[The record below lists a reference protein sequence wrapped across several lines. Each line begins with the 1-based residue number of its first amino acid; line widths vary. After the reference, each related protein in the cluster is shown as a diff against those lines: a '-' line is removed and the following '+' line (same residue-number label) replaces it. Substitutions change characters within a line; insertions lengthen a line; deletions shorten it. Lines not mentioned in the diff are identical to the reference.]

1 MYRFPNWPVVVAL
14 ACLAGSWA
22 APPMVSLAQDW
33 PQWMGPQRDNVWRE
47 SGIVDKFPAGGPP
60 VLWRTPIAGGY
71 AGPAVAQGRVFITDY
86 VTADNVKVDN
96 FERAE
101 FSGMERVLCLQE
113 ASGEVLWKHEYPVRY
128 TVSYPAGPRCT
139 PCVEEDRV
147 YTLGAEGH
155 LFCFNV
161 ADGRVLWQKDLKET
175 YQTKAALWGY
185 SAHPLIDGDRLLT
198 LAGGE
203 GSHVVALDKR
213 TGAEIWRASDSPE
226 TGYSPP
232 TIIEYA
238 GVRQLILLQP
248 NAVVSL
254 DADSGKKLWS
264 VPYEASNGSI
274 IMSPI
279 RVGEY
284 LYVAGYNNRSL
295 LLKLQ
300 ADQPGATEVWRDKRN
315 VICPVNVQPFVIDD
329 VVYGMDQKG
338 VFRAVQVPSGE
349 RLWESDESIGTRP
362 AGSETTFLVR
372 HEDRFILFNEL
383 GELLVAKLS
392 PAGYEEIDRAKVIE
406 PSNVAFGRE
415 VVWSMPA
422 FANRHAYIRNDKEI
436 ICVDLSAK

>member
-1 MYRFPNWPVVVAL
+1 MYRFPNWPVVGVV
-14 ACLAGSWA
+14 ACLTWVA
-22 APPMVSLAQDW
+22 AALPTVASAQDW

-71 AGPAVAQGRVFITDY
+71 AGPAVSQGRVFITDY

-101 FSGMERVLCLQE
+101 FSGMERVLCLSE
-113 ASGEVLWKHEYPVRY
+113 SSGEVLWKHEYPVRY

-155 LFCFNV
+155 LFCFHV
-161 ADGRVLWQKDLKET
+161 ADGRILWQKDLKET

-254 DADSGKKLWS
+254 DADSGKQLWS

-284 LYVAGYNNRSL
+284 LYVAGYSNRSL

-338 VFRAVQVPSGE
+338 VLRAVQVPSGE

-372 HEDRFILFNEL
+372 HEDRFIMFNEL
-383 GELLVAKLS
+383 GELLIAKLS

-406 PSNVAFGRE
+406 PSNVAFGRK

-422 FANRHAYIRNDKEI
+422 LANRRAYIRNDQEI
-436 ICVDLSAK
+436 ICVDLAAK